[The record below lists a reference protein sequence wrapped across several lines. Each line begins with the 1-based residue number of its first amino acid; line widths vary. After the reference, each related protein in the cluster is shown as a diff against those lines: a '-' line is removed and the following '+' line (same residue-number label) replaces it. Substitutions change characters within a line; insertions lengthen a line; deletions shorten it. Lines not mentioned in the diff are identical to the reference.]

1 MQQDTQQNRVGASF
15 RDPSGFIFRHEGVL
29 YRQVNAAYQ
38 PDYDMLMASGL
49 YERLVEAGLLIPH
62 AEASLELARTGEA
75 YKVLRPSVV
84 EAISYPYE
92 WCFSQLKAA
101 ALATLKIQKLALKH
115 GMTLKDASAYNIQF
129 VDGKPVLIDTLS
141 FARYNEGE
149 PWVAYRQF
157 CQHFLAPLA
166 LMAYTDVRISQLLR
180 VFIDGIPLD
189 MASKLLPRRTY
200 LRPALSLHIHLHAR
214 GQQRFR
220 GESASQRVST
230 SRMSRNALIG
240 VLDSL
245 ESGIKKLNWH
255 ASGTDWA
262 DYYQGDSY
270 SASGLEH
277 KQKVIAEWVEQV
289 KPGTVW
295 DLGANTGLFSRLA
308 SARGIPTVAW
318 DVDPGAVE
326 INYRQVV
333 EKGEANLLPLILDL
347 TNPSPSLGWHLRER
361 MSLLE
366 RGPVDMIFALA
377 LIHHIA
383 ISNNVPLDMVARFF
397 AELCTWLIIEFVP
410 KEDPKV
416 QTLLL
421 SREDIFPD
429 YTQTGFEAA
438 FSQYFTIEQSQQVV
452 DSERRLYLMK
462 VKGA

>member
-1 MQQDTQQNRVGASF
+1 M
-15 RDPSGFIFRHEGVL
+15 FRHDGTL
-29 YRQVNAAYQ
+29 YRQVNVAYQ
-38 PDYDMLMASGL
+38 QDYDTLMESGL
-49 YERLVEAGLLIPH
+49 YQRLVEAGLLVPH
-62 AEASLELARTGEA
+62 TEASLDLARTGEA
-75 YKVLRPSVV
+75 YRVLEPAVV
-84 EAISYPYE
+84 SAISYPYE
-92 WCFSQLKAA
+92 WSFSQLKAA
-101 ALATLKIQKLALKH
+101 ALATLKIHKLALERA
-115 GMTLKDASAYNIQF
+115 MTLKDATAYNIQF
-129 VDGKPVLIDTLS
+129 VDGRPVLIDILS

-166 LMAYTDVRISQLLR
+166 LMAYADVRVSQLLR

-189 MASKLLPRRTY
+189 LASKLLPFRTY
-200 LRPALSLHIHLHAR
+200 LRPALSLHLHLHAR

-220 GESASQRVST
+220 GESANQRVSA
-230 SRMSRNALIG
+230 SRMGRNALVG
-240 VLDSL
+240 LLDSL
-245 ESGIKKLNWH
+245 ESGIKKLTWH
-255 ASGTDWA
+255 AGGTDWA

-277 KQKVIAEWVEQV
+277 KKTVIAGWVDRV

-308 SARGIPTVAW
+308 STQGIPTVAW

-326 INYRQVV
+326 LNFRQMV
-333 EKGEANLLPLILDL
+333 EKGEANLLPLVLDL
-347 TNPSPSLGWHLRER
+347 TNPSPALGWHLRER

-397 AELCTWLIIEFVP
+397 AELSTWLIVEFVP
-410 KEDPKV
+410 KDDPKV
-416 QTLLL
+416 QTLLA
-421 SREDIFPD
+421 SREDIFPN

-438 FSQYFTIEQSQQVV
+438 FNRYFTIEQSQQVV
-452 DSERRLYLMK
+452 DSTRRLYLMK
-462 VKGA
+462 VKGHNES